1 MAPPARR
8 VSRVDAA
15 GGNRAESIAARM
27 EQRSSIEL
35 FLSPAG
41 ERGQTLARGLGEGAL
56 VEAAPEVAKGSGAR
70 PLTSPDPGGDPS
82 SLRDQGWGVIAPRGE
97 EGDRLLALIRPL
109 LEQRAA
115 DQDGEVA
122 EYRVPPDL
130 TAVQAAQWIDRKLIG
145 NELQAAI
152 PGYLL
157 VLGGPEQVSFE
168 LQQALAFEFNVGR
181 LGFSADPDKRHEAR
195 YEAYVEKLLRA
206 ERAPE
211 GAARATYFTVR
222 DGTAATELGHRMLM
236 QPCIADAEA
245 QRAAGRFPVSELA
258 AIEEHDP
265 VRAADRWLAAAA
277 GVGPGVL
284 FSCSHGVGAP
294 RDGWK
299 KPELRRELQGAPC
312 LGGGQHL
319 EAEVLARSPFV
330 PNGVWLMFA
339 CFGAGTPRI
348 SAYHHWLR
356 RLQAHGEH
364 ADDLAPVKASLP
376 GDGEPPFLAK
386 AAQAAL
392 ANPAGPL
399 AIISHLDLAWSYGF
413 CDLEKMSQGERHRR
427 FYEVVAQL
435 VKGTRVGLAM
445 DSLRSERSKVRAEIM
460 AAVDAEARGEAMEDH
475 QARLGHRWMMLQDL
489 DGYVAL
495 GDPAARLQVAR
506 AQARKRGAAAAAPA
520 PERSGAV
527 ELVSAPAS
535 ASAPGIDPGAIQRAV
550 HELIAG
556 RATAEQLATTHGVAP
571 AIVEE
576 WRRVYTEA
584 GLRAVAALV
593 AATRGGNGGG
603 GGGGPTAPPASGA

>member
-1 MAPPARR
+1 
-8 VSRVDAA
+8 
-15 GGNRAESIAARM
+15 M
-27 EQRSSIEL
+27 ERSSIEL

-41 ERGQTLARGLGEGAL
+41 ERGQTLGRGLGEGAL
-56 VEAAPEVAKGSGAR
+56 AEAAPEVAERGDAR
-70 PLTSPDPGGDPS
+70 PLTSPDPGGDPG

-109 LEQRAA
+109 IERRAEE
-115 DQDGEVA
+115 QDGEVA
-122 EYRVPPDL
+122 EYRVPPGL
-130 TAVQAAQWIDRKLIG
+130 TAMQATQWIDRKLIG

-181 LGFSADPDKRHEAR
+181 LGFSAGAGTGANHEASTEAN

-206 ERAPE
+206 EREPA

-245 QRAAGRFPVSELA
+245 QRAAGRFAVSELS

-277 GVGPGVL
+277 AVGPGVL

-299 KPELRRELQGAPC
+299 SPELRRTLQGAPC
-312 LGGGQHL
+312 LGGGRHL
-319 EAEVLARSPFV
+319 EAELLGRAPFV
-330 PNGVWLMFA
+330 PGGVWLMFA
-339 CFGAGTPRI
+339 CFGAGTPRL
-348 SAYHHWLR
+348 SAYRHWLG
-356 RLQAHGEH
+356 RLQEHGEH
-364 ADDLAPVKASLP
+364 ADDLAPVVASLP
-376 GDGEPPFLAK
+376 GEGEPPFLAA

-392 ANPAGPL
+392 ANPAGPVS
-399 AIISHLDLAWSYGF
+399 IISHLDLAWSYGF

-445 DSLRSERSKVRAEIM
+445 DSLRSERSKVRAEIV
-460 AAVDAEARGEAMEDH
+460 AAVDAETRGEAMADH
-475 QARLGHRWMMLQDL
+475 RARLGHRWMLLQDL
-489 DGYVAL
+489 DGYLAL

-506 AQARKRGAAAAAPA
+506 ASARQRGAAAA
-520 PERSGAV
+520 PEQSGAV
-527 ELVSAPAS
+527 ELVSRPGTSAAPA
-535 ASAPGIDPGAIQRAV
+535 APAPGAAAPAIDPGAIQRAV

-556 RATAEQLATTHGVAP
+556 RATTEQLAATHGVAP
-571 AIVEE
+571 AVVEE

-584 GLRAVAALV
+584 GLRAVAAL
-593 AATRGGNGGG
+593 AAASRGGNGGAG
-603 GGGGPTAPPASGA
+603 GGGSAAPPASGA